1 MNSPRLSGNNYNH
14 YLSRR
19 EDELQRQLQETDDQ
33 EQLASLQELS
43 DGISEVREGAR
54 KAGVSLGRLQL
65 IDQDQESGSSALGV
79 YERQPD
85 HVGDVGLA
93 EVEHFVQAKGSS
105 SVAEKVEATL
115 KHEIEGHQGSHKKA
129 LDRGTAGLVSMAF
142 GEEDALALDEAAAM
156 SKEGSNA
163 LSNKPAEYQEY
174 ERRTS
179 ALARRIGM
187 SRAEIIR
194 LFSAGKEDEIAMAA

>member
-1 MNSPRLSGNNYNH
+1 MNSPRPSGNNYDR
-14 YLSRR
+14 YLSQR
-19 EDELQRQLQETDDQ
+19 EDELNRQLKETDDQ
-33 EQLASLQELS
+33 ELLATLQELS

-54 KAGVSLGRLQL
+54 NAGVSLGRLQL
-65 IDQDQESGSSALGV
+65 IEQDQKGGSSALGV
-79 YERQPD
+79 YVREPD

-93 EVEHFVQAKGSS
+93 EVEHFVNAKGSA

-115 KHEIEGHQGSHKKA
+115 NHEIEGHKASHQKA
-129 LDRGTAGLVSMAF
+129 LDRGTAGMVSATF
-142 GEEDALALDEAAAM
+142 GEEDALALDEAVAM
-156 SKEGSNA
+156 SKEGSQA

-179 ALARRIGM
+179 ALAQRIGM